1 MELLVPSQTPYG
13 WGPWGWGLWGW
24 GPWGW
29 EPIRVG
35 IHGGGVHGVG
45 VHGVGSVYVRRVM
58 ANTQGCEEQL
68 EERAHFP
75 HEDN

>member
-1 MELLVPSQTPYG
+1 M
-13 WGPWGWGLWGW
+13 
-24 GPWGW
+24 
-29 EPIRVG
+29 G

-45 VHGVGSVYVRRVM
+45 VHGVASMGVGSVYVRRVM